1 MIEKPL
7 TKQHSGTQT
16 DTHFYEENIVSTY
29 EWNEWELRRKAM
41 KLANMRGKITTSMQ
55 TNLSSSK
62 RDIAVQCFPGR
73 AKGTQTKR
81 DNYTNVP
88 KPHVF
93 LAGLR
98 GGGMNRPTEM
108 VKTDLTIDIEQT

>member
-1 MIEKPL
+1 M
-7 TKQHSGTQT
+7 
-16 DTHFYEENIVSTY
+16 
-29 EWNEWELRRKAM
+29 
-41 KLANMRGKITTSMQ
+41 SM
-55 TNLSSSK
+55 SS
-62 RDIAVQCFPGR
+62 R

>member
-41 KLANMRGKITTSMQ
+41 KLVCTRSLASN
-55 TNLSSSK
+55 
-62 RDIAVQCFPGR
+62 
-73 AKGTQTKR
+73 
-81 DNYTNVP
+81 NVALCVILP
-88 KPHVF
+88 LF
-93 LAGLR
+93 C
-98 GGGMNRPTEM
+98 E
-108 VKTDLTIDIEQT
+108 